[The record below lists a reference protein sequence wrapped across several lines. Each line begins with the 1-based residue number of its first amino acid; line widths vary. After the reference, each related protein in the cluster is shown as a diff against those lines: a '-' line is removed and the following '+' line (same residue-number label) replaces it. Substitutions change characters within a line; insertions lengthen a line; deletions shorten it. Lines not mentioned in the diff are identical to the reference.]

1 MRQILT
7 TAIALAL
14 ASASPCTFAQPEPP
28 APSVVAAPAA
38 AVTTQLPRT
47 ARPRH
52 YALEITPHADKMTF
66 DGKVRIELD
75 VLQATDRIVLQAANL
90 RFGRSTLTGGK
101 ATAAMVAKVATD
113 AAAQTASFVFDAP
126 LAPGRYALS
135 IDYSG
140 VINTQPN
147 GLFALDY
154 ATPHGQRRALYTQF
168 ESSDARRFLPSWDEP
183 DFKASFDLTVN
194 APATQMV
201 VGNMPVAATTDLGN
215 GLKRVAFQTTPKMST
230 YLLFLGMGDFERA
243 ALKGDNGTEIGV
255 IAQQGKAEQA
265 RFALESGRDVLR
277 EYNDYFGVRYP
288 LPKLDNIAAPGS
300 SQFFGAMEN
309 WGAIFTFEHSLLLD
323 PAVSGVTDRQ
333 SVFTT
338 AAHEIAHQWFGD
350 LVTMAWWDDLW
361 LNEGF
366 ATWLEGRTTARL
378 HPEWDIDKTGAAYV
392 SRAAMGSDAYAT
404 THPVVQ
410 KVAIAEQASQAADGI
425 TYGKGSA
432 VIGMLED
439 YVGADAWRD
448 GVRRYIKKRAYGNA
462 VTSDLWQEI
471 DAAAP
476 GRRFLQVAH
485 DFTLQPGVPLI
496 KVAASCSAG
505 TTTVHLEQG
514 EYTLD
519 RPDKQPLRWHVPV
532 AVRSGGSELRVLV
545 DGSAQLQLPG
555 CAAPVLVNA
564 GQKGYYRTLYAPAQ
578 FKALTAGFGTLPVVD
593 QLGVLLDTSALGAV
607 GLQPQSDLLDLAGK
621 VPVGA
626 ASDLWAMVS
635 GVYAGIDDLFQA
647 DPKGQAA
654 WRRYALS
661 RLLPEF
667 ATLGW
672 DDRDGDSAQ
681 VKQLRVSLID
691 MLGGMGEADV
701 IAEAR
706 HRFAAFQA
714 DPTALSPELRIS
726 VLGIVARTAD
736 AATWDAL
743 HRMAQQ
749 ETSSMI
755 HNQDYLLLAAAKDAT
770 LAQRALDMA
779 LTDEPGATN
788 SAAMISV
795 VSGEHPDLAFD
806 FAVAHRARVDTLI
819 DSNSRPRYYP
829 RLGAGSIDLQMA
841 DKIKAYAD
849 RSLAPTL
856 RRDAEVAIANIRT
869 RAKLRAQRLPQ
880 IRAWLVA
887 RKG

>member
-14 ASASPCTFAQPEPP
+14 ACASPCTFAQPAPP
-28 APSVVAAPAA
+28 APSAAA

-52 YALEITPHADKMTF
+52 YALEITPHADTMTF
-66 DGKVRIELD
+66 DGKVRIDLD
-75 VLQATDRIVLQAANL
+75 VLQATDRIVLQAADL

-101 ATAAMVAKVATD
+101 AKAALLAKVATD
-113 AAAQTASFVFDAP
+113 AEAQTASFVFAKP
-126 LAPGRYALS
+126 LAPGSYVLS

-140 VINTQPN
+140 IINTQAN

-154 ATPHGQRRALYTQF
+154 ATPHGQRRALFTQF
-168 ESSDARRFLPSWDEP
+168 ENSDARRVLPSWDEP
-183 DFKASFDLTVN
+183 DFKATFNLTVN
-194 APATQMV
+194 APAAQMV
-201 VGNMPVAATTDLGN
+201 VGNMPVAATTDLGH
-215 GLKRVAFQTTPKMST
+215 GRKRVAFQTTPKMST
-230 YLLFLGMGDFERA
+230 YLLFLSVGDFERT

-277 EYNDYFGVRYP
+277 EYNDYFGVPYP

-300 SQFFGAMEN
+300 SQFFSAMEN

-323 PAVSGVTDRQ
+323 PAVSDVTDRQ
-333 SVFTT
+333 RVFTT

-366 ATWLEGRTTARL
+366 ATWLEGRTTAKL
-378 HPEWDIDKTGAAYV
+378 HPEWDIDKTGPAYV

-410 KVAIAEQASQAADGI
+410 TVATVEQASQAFDGI
-425 TYGKGSA
+425 TYEKGSA

-439 YVGADAWRD
+439 YVGAEAWRD
-448 GVRRYIKKRAYGNA
+448 GVRHYIKKRAYGNA
-462 VTSDLWQEI
+462 VTGDLWREI

-476 GRRFLQVAH
+476 GKQFLQVAH

-496 KVAASCSAG
+496 KVATSCNAG
-505 TTTVHLEQG
+505 TTVVRLEQG

-532 AVRSGGSELRVLV
+532 AVRSGDNEVRVLV

-578 FKALTAGFGTLPVVD
+578 FKALSAGFATLPVVD
-593 QLGVLLDTSALGAV
+593 QLGVLLDTSALASV
-607 GLQPQSDLLDLAGK
+607 GLQPQADLLGLADK

-626 ASDLWAMVS
+626 ASDLWMTVS
-635 GVYAGIDDLFQA
+635 EVYVGIDDMFKS
-647 DPKGQAA
+647 DPKTQAA

-661 RLLPEF
+661 RLSPEF

-672 DDRDGDSAQ
+672 DGRDGDSAQ
-681 VKQLRVSLID
+681 VQQLRAHLID
-691 MLGGMGEADV
+691 TLGGMDDANV

-706 HRFAAFQA
+706 RRFAAFQA
-714 DPTALSPELRIS
+714 DPTALSPELRYS
-726 VLGIVARTAD
+726 VLGIVARNAD

-743 HRMAQQ
+743 HRMAQK

-755 HNQDYLLLAAAKDAT
+755 RDQDYLLLAAAKDDA

-788 SAAMISV
+788 SASMISTV
-795 VSGEHPDLAFD
+795 AGEHPDLAFD
-806 FAVAHRARVDTLI
+806 FAVAHRDHVDTLI
-819 DSNSRPRYYP
+819 DTTSRARYYP
-829 RLGAGSIDLQMA
+829 RLGAGSVDLKMV
-841 DKIKAYAD
+841 DKIQAYAE
-849 RSLAPTL
+849 RYLAATS
-856 RRDAEVAIANIRT
+856 RRDAEAAIADIRT
-869 RAKLRAQRLPQ
+869 RVKLRAQRVPQ
-880 IRAWLVA
+880 VKAWLGA